1 MFMTLAAGRKLGRY
15 EIRSKLGAGGMGEV
29 YLAQDTGELER
40 KVAIKL
46 LPEEVAS
53 NPKRMQRFVQEART
67 VSALNH
73 PNILTVHEFGQ
84 DGATRFMVTEY
95 VDGITLREYL
105 RTHRIKLHEVLDI
118 ATQIAAA
125 LDAAHEAHVVH
136 RDMKPDNVMVRRRD
150 GIVKVLDFGL
160 AKPIEILAQERAQ
173 DSEAGTK
180 LLVHTEPGIVMGT
193 VNYMSPEQSQGS
205 TLLDHRTDIWSLGAV
220 LYEMLAGRVPFEGKD
235 VHRQIIAIQEQ
246 ELTPLSRFTEG
257 VPERLEDIVAKA
269 LAKDPNERYQTAKD
283 LVIDLRNLKRKL
295 ELDAEIDRTVAPQL
309 RSATS
314 LRNVQNAFATAPGT
328 AATAE
333 ATAPSIVSSA
343 EYIVTG
349 IRKHKLATAFALLVV
364 VSGAVISLY
373 FWGRNSDSTI
383 RSVAVLPFVNESS
396 NQDVEYLSD
405 GMTETLIS
413 SLSQLPN
420 LTVKA
425 RSSVFR
431 YKGKET
437 TPQTIGKDLNVQAI
451 LNGRVSQYGDQLTL
465 TLELVDVQT
474 ENVIWSEQYNRR
486 QADLVGLQSEI
497 AFDVSSKL
505 KTKLSGTD
513 ETKITKTYT
522 ADSKAYQLYLK
533 GRFYFNKRTKD
544 DVLRSIDFYKQAIGL
559 DSNFALAYVGI
570 ADSYGVMSPYGYA
583 APNEVYPQAKVAAQR
598 AIEIDPDLAEAHA
611 AYAKI
616 LADYDW
622 NWSQAEREFKRSIE
636 LNPHIPLTHYQYGA
650 ACLTPVGRFD
660 EAISEIKRALE
671 LDPFS
676 VPAAA
681 NLASCLTY
689 AHRYEAAVQQG
700 IEALRLDPNHPT
712 ARVALGLA
720 YAASGMY
727 EQAISICETTLKTD
741 PADQD
746 CLSVVGLAY
755 AKAGRRQEA
764 EKVLRKFDELG
775 RTTYLVSYRPA
786 AIYAL
791 LGDKDKAFAWLE
803 KAFAAH
809 DWDVGRINVD
819 PFLDSLHDDA
829 RFKDLIKRMGFSAP
843 P

>member
-1 MFMTLAAGRKLGRY
+1 MTLAAGRKLGRY

-29 YLAQDTGELER
+29 YLAQDTSELER
-40 KVAIKL
+40 TVAIKL
-46 LPEEVAS
+46 LPAEVAS

-67 VSALNH
+67 VSTLNH
-73 PNILTVHEFGQ
+73 PNILTVYEFGQ
-84 DGATRFMVTEY
+84 DDAARFIVTEY
-95 VDGITLREYL
+95 VDGITVREYL

-125 LDAAHEAHVVH
+125 LDAAHEANVVH
-136 RDMKPDNVMVRRRD
+136 RDMKPENVMVRRRD

-160 AKPIEILAQERAQ
+160 AKPIEKILAQEPAI

-180 LLVHTEPGIVMGT
+180 LLVNTEPGIVMGT
-193 VNYMSPEQSQGS
+193 VSYMSPEQSQGS
-205 TLLDHRTDIWSLGAV
+205 ALLDHRTDIWSLGAV

-257 VPERLEDIVAKA
+257 VPERLEDIVTKA

-283 LVIDLRNLKRKL
+283 LLIDLRNLKRKL
-295 ELDAEIDRTVAPQL
+295 DLDAEIDRTAAPEL
-309 RSATS
+309 RPATS
-314 LRNVQNAFATAPGT
+314 MRNVQNALATAPGAAPT
-328 AATAE
+328 AQ

-343 EYIVTG
+343 EYIVSG
-349 IRKHKLATAFALLVV
+349 IKKHKLATAFALLLVV
-364 VSGAVISLY
+364 TGAVTLH
-373 FWGRNSDSTI
+373 FWGRNSASTI
-383 RSVAVLPFVNESS
+383 RSVAVLPFISESS

-405 GMTETLIS
+405 GMTEALIS

-437 TPQTIGKDLNVQAI
+437 TPQTIGKELNVQAI
-451 LNGRVSQYGDQLTL
+451 LNGRISQYGDQLRL

-513 ETKITKTYT
+513 QAKITKTYT
-522 ADSKAYQLYLK
+522 ANSKAYQLYLK
-533 GRFYFNKRTKD
+533 GRFYFNRRTKD
-544 DVLRSIDFYKQAIGL
+544 DVFRSIEFYKQAIGL
-559 DSNFALAYVGI
+559 DSNFVLAYVGI
-570 ADSYGVMSPYGYA
+570 ADSYAVMSPYGYA
-583 APNEVYPQAKVAAQR
+583 APNEVFPQAKVAAQR

-622 NWSQAEREFKRSIE
+622 NWSQAEREYKRSIE
-636 LNPHIPLTHYQYGA
+636 LNPQIPLTHYQYGA

-671 LDPFS
+671 LDPLS
-676 VPAAA
+676 VPASA

-689 AHRYEAAVQQG
+689 AHKYDLAVEQG
-700 IEALRLDPNHPT
+700 IEALRLDANHPT

-720 YAASGMY
+720 YVARGMY
-727 EQAISICETTLKTD
+727 EQAISICETTLRTD
-741 PADQD
+741 PVDQD

-764 EKVLRKFDELG
+764 EKILRKFEELG

-809 DWDVGRINVD
+809 DWDIGRMNVD

-829 RFKDLIKRMGFSAP
+829 RFKDLIKRMGFPAP

>member
-1 MFMTLAAGRKLGRY
+1 MTLAAGTKLSRY

-29 YLAQDTGELER
+29 YLAQDTSELER
-40 KVAIKL
+40 TVAIKL

-84 DGATRFMVTEY
+84 DGATRFIVTEY
-95 VDGITLREYL
+95 VDGITLREFL

-125 LDAAHEAHVVH
+125 LDAAHEANVVH
-136 RDMKPDNVMVRRRD
+136 RDMKPENVMVRRRD

-160 AKPIEILAQERAQ
+160 AKPIEKILEQAPAI

-180 LLVHTEPGIVMGT
+180 LLVHTEPGVVMGT
-193 VNYMSPEQSQGS
+193 VRYMSPEQSQGS

-246 ELTPLSRFTEG
+246 ELIPISRFTEG
-257 VPERLEDIVAKA
+257 VPERLVDIVAKA
-269 LAKDPNERYQTAKD
+269 LAKDRNERYQTAKD
-283 LVIDLRNLKRKL
+283 FLIDLRNLKRKL
-295 ELDAEIDRTVAPQL
+295 DLDAEIDRTVAPEL

-314 LRNVQNAFATAPGT
+314 MRNVQKAFATAPGT
-328 AATAE
+328 APTAQ
-333 ATAPSIVSSA
+333 ATAPSTVSSA
-343 EYIVTG
+343 EYLVSG
-349 IRKHKLATAFALLVV
+349 IKKHKLAIVFALLLLVT
-364 VSGAVISLY
+364 GAVISLR

-622 NWSQAEREFKRSIE
+622 NWSQAEREYKRSIE
-636 LNPHIPLTHYQYGA
+636 LNPQIPLTHYQYGA

-671 LDPFS
+671 LDPLS

-689 AHRYEAAVQQG
+689 AHRYESAVQQG

-764 EKVLRKFDELG
+764 EKVLRKFEELG

-786 AIYAL
+786 AIYAV